1 MLNRRFPLILSAVL
15 ALAACSDAQD
25 VARYL
30 IEPPV
35 SGQTVPNRIGT
46 TELREVRLP
55 DYAAG
60 QEIALQAED
69 GTLRAGPSNIWA
81 DDPVLG
87 ITTTLAR
94 QITAVSGATVIVEP
108 WPLQDLPP
116 RRLEVRIDRMVA
128 RNDGRY
134 RLSGQYFLVPVSG
147 SGSDIVRRFDIT
159 VPMAAQEYGAIAD
172 ASARALDTLA
182 RQIAQLQ

>member
-1 MLNRRFPLILSAVL
+1 MLHRPLIAVACL
-15 ALAACSDAQD
+15 TLAACSNAEN

-35 SGQTVPNRIGT
+35 SGVTVPNRLGQ

-60 QEIALQAED
+60 QEIALQAAD

-87 ITTTLAR
+87 LTATLAR
-94 QITAVSGATVIVEP
+94 QITAVSGATVIAEP

-128 RNDGRY
+128 QNNGQF
-134 RLSGQYFLVPVSG
+134 RLSGQYFVVPVSA
-147 SGSDIVRRFDIT
+147 SGSDIVRRFDILA
-159 VPMAAQEYGAIAD
+159 PMESQEYSAIAG
-172 ASARALDTLA
+172 ASAIAIDTLA